1 MLPFLVILS
10 EGFLEIPTTSA
21 YNEVSIFIC
30 NAGIPHSGFFY
41 LFKSID

>member
-21 YNEVSIFIC
+21 YNEVSIFHLQRR
-30 NAGIPHSGFFY
+30 NTAQRIPLPF
-41 LFKSID
+41 